1 METTIA
7 INQSTAQMLAY
18 IKKKM
23 NARSIDEVIVE
34 IVRKVENL
42 PKSKFGS
49 RPDLKS
55 FKREERA
62 KFHEL

>member
-7 INQSTAQMLAY
+7 IKESTAQMLAF

-23 NARSIDEVIVE
+23 NAKSIDEVIVE
-34 IVRKVENL
+34 VVRKVENL
-42 PKSKFGS
+42 PKSRFGS
-49 RPDLKS
+49 QPDLKP
-55 FKREERA
+55 FRREEKA

>member
-7 INQSTAQMLAY
+7 IKESTAQMLAY

-23 NARSIDEVIVE
+23 NARSMDEVITEV
-34 IVRKVENL
+34 VRKAEKL
-42 PKSKFGS
+42 PKSRFGS
-49 RPDLKS
+49 QPDLKS
-55 FKREERA
+55 FDKSERA

>member
-7 INQSTAQMLAY
+7 IKESTAQMLAY
-18 IKKKM
+18 VKKKM
-23 NARSIDEVIVE
+23 NAKSMDEVIVE
-34 IVRKVENL
+34 VVRKAENL
-42 PKSKFGS
+42 PKSRFGS
-49 RPDLKS
+49 QPNLKS

>member
-7 INQSTAQMLAY
+7 IKESTAQMLAY

-23 NARSIDEVIVE
+23 NVKSIDEVIVE
-34 IVRKVENL
+34 AIRKSENL
-42 PKSKFGS
+42 PKSRFGS
-49 RPDLKS
+49 QPDLKS
-55 FKREERA
+55 FKRDERA